1 MRKLL
6 LGAATLITSL
16 GLTAG
21 VAAAQ
26 TGGGSISDTGPD
38 SSATIRTK
46 VKTRTYVKNKNDLSV
61 SNNTS
66 QTAWSGNALV
76 HGNTTG
82 GDATSGEANNS
93 NSLSVSASVNN
104 NTANTLEA
112 AIPSAPG
119 AVGGGDI
126 SNTGP
131 DSASKIS
138 TKVYTST
145 TAKNYN
151 NLSVSNNTTQS
162 AYSGDAEVSHN
173 TTGGDATSG
182 DANNTNSTSVS
193 LNVTN

>member
-6 LGAATLITSL
+6 LGAATLVTSL

-26 TGGGSISDTGPD
+26 TGGGSISYTGPD
-38 SSATIRTK
+38 SYTAIKTK

-61 SNNTS
+61 NNNTS

-76 HGNTTG
+76 HHNTTG
-82 GDATSGEANNS
+82 GDATSGVASNS
-93 NSLSVSASVNN
+93 NSFSASASINN
-104 NTANTLEA
+104 NTAETLDA
-112 AIPSAPG
+112 AIASVPG
-119 AVGGGDI
+119 TVGGGSI

-131 DSASKIS
+131 DSISKVN

-145 TAKNYN
+145 QVKNYN
-151 NLSVSNNTTQS
+151 NLSVNNNTTQS
-162 AYSGDAEVSHN
+162 AYSGDAEVSNN

-182 DANNTNSTSVS
+182 NATNTNSTSVT